1 MLTAEISRK
10 HRIFAVRVEISRLIC
25 YNTDKFFRELIIM
38 ETTSVTVSSSDASV
52 TTSDVNAA
60 VESIQEQVG
69 IASDIMTKMGEYLKK
84 YLPLIIFALIIILV
98 GYGVTKLITKLIDR
112 AMKRSKIEV
121 GAKNFLLSVIRI
133 GLYTVVLVMALSVLK
148 VPISSIITILGAA
161 GLAVSLALQTCLS
174 NLAGGFI
181 ILFSKPF
188 VTGDIIEI
196 DGTVGTVRAI
206 SILYTKLDTF
216 DGKTAFIPNGK
227 VSDAKLINYTESPL
241 RRIDLKFS
249 VSYADDFK
257 KAQSLICEV
266 INNEPQIQSIPCPVV
281 RMGAH
286 GESSIDIDVLVWVK
300 NSDYISTRYDLLE
313 NVKEAFDKNGIEI
326 PYGQLDVHMK

>member
-1 MLTAEISRK
+1 
-10 HRIFAVRVEISRLIC
+10 
-25 YNTDKFFRELIIM
+25 M
-38 ETTSVTVSSSDASV
+38 ETTAVTSSDTAVSSA
-52 TTSDVNAA
+52 TTDVNAA
-60 VESIQEQVG
+60 VESIQEQVD
-69 IASDIMTKMGEYLKK
+69 IASDLMSKMGDYIKK
-84 YLPLIIFALIIILV
+84 FLPLVVFALIIILI
-98 GYGVTKLITKLIDR
+98 GYIVTKLITKVIDR
-112 AMKRSKIEV
+112 AMKRSKIDV

-133 GLYTVVLVMALSVLK
+133 GLYTVVLIMALSVLK

-188 VTGDIIEI
+188 VTGDIIEF

-241 RRIDLKFS
+241 RRIDLTFS
-249 VSYADDFK
+249 ISYGEDFK
-257 KAQSLICEV
+257 RAQAVICEV
-266 INNEPQIQSIPCPVV
+266 INNEPLAQSIPAPIV
-281 RMGAH
+281 RMGRH
-286 GESSIDIDVLVWVK
+286 GESTTDIDALVWVK
-300 NSDYISTRYDLLE
+300 NSDYISARYNLLE
-313 NVKEAFDKNGIEI
+313 NVKAAFDENGIEI
-326 PYGQLDVHMK
+326 PFSQLDVHMK

>member
-1 MLTAEISRK
+1 
-10 HRIFAVRVEISRLIC
+10 
-25 YNTDKFFRELIIM
+25 M
-38 ETTSVTVSSSDASV
+38 ETTAVTVSSSAASA
-52 TTSDVNAA
+52 TTTDVNAA
-60 VESIQEQVG
+60 VETIQEQVD
-69 IASDIMTKMGEYLKK
+69 IASDIMSKMGEYLKTFI
-84 YLPLIIFALIIILV
+84 PLAIFALIIVLV
-98 GYGVTKLITKLIDR
+98 GYLVTKLITKLIDR
-112 AMKRSKIEV
+112 AMKRSKIEA

-133 GLYTVVLVMALSVLK
+133 GLYTVVLIMALSVLK

-188 VTGDIIEI
+188 VAGDIIEF

-206 SILYTKLDTF
+206 SILYTKIDTF

-249 VSYADDFK
+249 IGYAEDFK
-257 KAQSLICEV
+257 KAQALICEV
-266 INNEPQIQSIPCPVV
+266 INDQPQIQSIPCPIV
-281 RMGAH
+281 RMGAQS
-286 GESSIDIDVLVWVK
+286 ESSVDIDALVWVK

-313 NVKEAFDKNGIEI
+313 KVKAALDENGIEI
-326 PYGQLDVHMK
+326 PFSQLDVHMK

>member
-1 MLTAEISRK
+1 M
-10 HRIFAVRVEISRLIC
+10 
-25 YNTDKFFRELIIM
+25 
-38 ETTSVTVSSSDASV
+38 V
-52 TTSDVNAA
+52 TTQVSAEFGTTLNTSDIKVA
-60 VESIQEQVG
+60 VESIHDQVDR
-69 IASDIMTKMGEYLKK
+69 ASDMIYKISDYL
-84 YLPLIIFALIIILV
+84 LNLIPLLIFALIILII
-98 GYGVTKLITKLIDR
+98 GYLVTKIITKIIDR
-112 AMKRSKIEV
+112 TMKKSKIDS

-133 GLYTVVLVMALSVLK
+133 ALYTVVLIMALSVLK

-196 DGTVGTVRAI
+196 DNTVGTVRSI

-227 VSDAKLINYTESPL
+227 ISDAKLINYTESPL

-249 VSYADDFK
+249 ISFNEDFN
-257 KAQSLICEV
+257 KAQSVICDV
-266 INNEPQIQSIPCPVV
+266 INNEPLIQSIPGPIV
-281 RMGAH
+281 RMGTH
-286 GESSIDIDVLVWVK
+286 SESSIEIDTLVWVK
-300 NSDYISTRYDLLE
+300 NSDYITTRYNLLE
-313 NVKEAFDKNGIEI
+313 NIKSAFDENGIEI
-326 PYGQLDVHMK
+326 PYNQIDVHMK

>member
-1 MLTAEISRK
+1 
-10 HRIFAVRVEISRLIC
+10 
-25 YNTDKFFRELIIM
+25 M
-38 ETTSVTVSSSDASV
+38 ETTAVTVTSSASSV
-52 TTSDVNAA
+52 TTAEVNAA

-69 IASDIMTKMGEYLKK
+69 IASDIVGKMGEYLKK
-84 YLPLIIFALIIILV
+84 FLPLIIFALIILII
-98 GYGVTKLITKLIDR
+98 GYAVTKLITKLIDR
-112 AMKRSKIEV
+112 AMKRSKLEV

-133 GLYTVVLVMALSVLK
+133 VLYTVVLVMALSVLK

-249 VSYADDFK
+249 ISYADDFQ
-257 KAQSLICEV
+257 KAQALICEV
-266 INNEPQIQSIPCPVV
+266 INNEPQIQSIPGPVV

-286 GESSIDIDVLVWVK
+286 GEGSIDIDTLVWVK

-313 NVKEAFDKNGIEI
+313 KVKEAFDKNGIEI
-326 PYGQLDVHMK
+326 PFVQLDVHMK

>member
-1 MLTAEISRK
+1 
-10 HRIFAVRVEISRLIC
+10 
-25 YNTDKFFRELIIM
+25 M

-69 IASDIMTKMGEYLKK
+69 IASDIMSKMGEYLKK

-241 RRIDLKFS
+241 RRIDLKIS